1 MLNVRPRLAHLAI
14 AGLCLPMMLP
24 ALTGCPA
31 HRVASGEI
39 PRVHQYERTLRD
51 YLDETRVGEQPRGEY
66 LAVLEVQGC
75 LEMEEQQLSAALN
88 GLRRLHRQTY
98 EHAPKPARLIVWDIW
113 RRRTEHFS
121 PDGASL
127 ADTFLDHPPMGR
139 SYFFCDDDLPTAWK
153 SLEPS
158 DFELRARAYF
168 ETEVEARRTNL
179 EKEGADGARVVEE
192 LQDLRSRI
200 ERRFGAQF
208 GAGEAEA
215 AALDGL
221 RTALDDVW
229 YAKVDPHDLG
239 RPALLVERPFKL
251 TPRDALNAA
260 DPGEAATYSDHPQAA
275 NRGAQRYTEGWVP
288 PPNSGVSVSVPDPD
302 DVARRA
308 RIVRSWKRTRRMIM
322 ADARGLAREV
332 EALEEAL
339 ATVAA
344 EEREALLRELDRMA
358 GRMDHVTADLG
369 RHRNLVA
376 TFQTGYAGTDALV
389 FRAKRREYKRV
400 RRGHRRMD
408 ELQDEV
414 EETLDRIAVA
424 QIARTGGVVGGAGG
438 GTAAD
443 AVGSVGG
450 EGDTAAGQ
458 AGPTGAQ
465 GGEVLDEPA
474 GRTLVYEGPCPPPD
488 EIWSTEVVADLVRAY
503 PFFDEVDAR
512 IFLSLL
518 QRAHSRLDT
527 VDAVEAVVLE
537 HLRKGLD
544 LRLRAGRADEL
555 SDLYDPARSP
565 ADQDDITFYVWL
577 GL

>member
-1 MLNVRPRLAHLAI
+1 VLNVRLRLTHPAI
-14 AGLCLPMMLP
+14 IGLCLPMVLP

-39 PRVHQYERTLRD
+39 PKVHQYERTLRD
-51 YLDETRVGEQPRGEY
+51 HLDETRVGEQSLGEY

-98 EHAPKPARLIVWDIW
+98 EHASKPARLIVWDIW
-113 RRRTEHFS
+113 QRRTAHFS

-153 SLEPS
+153 SLDAS
-158 DFELRARAYF
+158 DFEPRARAYF
-168 ETEVEARRTNL
+168 EAEVDVRRTDL

-200 ERRFGAQF
+200 ERRFEAQF

-221 RTALDDVW
+221 RTALDDIW
-229 YAKVDPHDLG
+229 YAKVDLHDVG
-239 RPALLVERPFKL
+239 RPALLVETPFQL
-251 TPRDALNAA
+251 TPRDAISAA
-260 DPGEAATYSDHPQAA
+260 NPGEPATYSDHPNAA
-275 NRGAQRYTEGWVP
+275 GRGAQRYTPGWVP
-288 PPNSGVSVSVPDPD
+288 PPTSGVSVSIPDPD
-302 DVARRA
+302 DAARRA
-308 RIVRSWKRTRRMIM
+308 RIVRSWKSTRRKIM
-322 ADARGLAREV
+322 ADARAVVREV

-339 ATVAA
+339 ATVA
-344 EEREALLRELDRMA
+344 EDEREALLRELDRMA
-358 GRMDHVTADLG
+358 VRMDHVTADLG
-369 RHRNLVA
+369 RHRNFVA
-376 TFQTGYAGTDALV
+376 NFQSGYAGTDALV
-389 FRAKRREYKRV
+389 FRSKHKEYKRV

-408 ELQDEV
+408 KLQDEV
-414 EETLDRIAVA
+414 EETLDRVEVA
-424 QIARTGGVVGGAGG
+424 EVARAGGAGG
-438 GTAAD
+438 GGGG
-443 AVGSVGG
+443 VGSDAGGAAGG
-450 EGDTAAGQ
+450 EGVAPIDEEGHAGTEGDE
-458 AGPTGAQ
+458 A
-465 GGEVLDEPA
+465 LDDPA
-474 GRTLVYEGPCPPPD
+474 GRTLVYEGPCPPP
-488 EIWSTEVVADLVRAY
+488 EEAWTPEVVADLVRAY
-503 PFFDEVDAR
+503 PFIDEVDAR

-518 QRAHSRLDT
+518 QRAHSGLDS
-527 VDAVEAVVLE
+527 VDSVEAVVLE